1 MAALSLQFYRPTCL
15 YNDGSPLKAVANSRH
30 YGMCARVRG
39 EEGGR
44 EVVHEGAGTAAEM
57 RPVFSGHSREVE
69 TSVMVSALT
78 RVVSGEVTQDL
89 VSQSV
94 VSGGGGS
101 SSSSASMRGVGE
113 KRGREEEDNGSFSE
127 RLFARAST
135 AQGDFPV
142 GGSSSS
148 LKEGSSSRPSMTA
161 GAQTAY
167 TYTSTQQN
175 TESHG
180 EEPNRKYR
188 GVRKRPWG
196 KWAAE
201 IRNPFKA
208 ARVWLG
214 TFDTAEA
221 AARAYDQAALN
232 FRGNKAKLNFP
243 ENVSLRPSPAE
254 FPVTQL
260 ATSDPSSTLFAVSTS
275 SEPIIQNNE
284 SYREA
289 ALCFRGNTAKLN
301 SPESAS
307 LRPSPA
313 GFSATQLAISDP
325 SKTIFSDLTSCEPI
339 DPSQPPHHLQ
349 SYLDY
354 IDCMN
359 SMEFQRERT
368 NFCDETLQPSSMAAR
383 FQSSSPSSSSLGY
396 SVSSSSSSPP
406 PPSFPLFFPAPPAVQ
421 HPQDAGQSSD
431 ADFPVTTWSNFGHP
445 PPPY

>member
-1 MAALSLQFYRPTCL
+1 
-15 YNDGSPLKAVANSRH
+15 
-30 YGMCARVRG
+30 
-39 EEGGR
+39 
-44 EVVHEGAGTAAEM
+44 
-57 RPVFSGHSREVE
+57 
-69 TSVMVSALT
+69 
-78 RVVSGEVTQDL
+78 
-89 VSQSV
+89 
-94 VSGGGGS
+94 
-101 SSSSASMRGVGE
+101 
-113 KRGREEEDNGSFSE
+113 
-127 RLFARAST
+127 
-135 AQGDFPV
+135 
-142 GGSSSS
+142 
-148 LKEGSSSRPSMTA
+148 MTA

-221 AARAYDQAALN
+221 AARAYDKAALN

-260 ATSDPSSTLFAVSTS
+260 ATSDPSTTLFAVSTS
-275 SEPIIQNNE
+275 SDPIVHIQNNE

-313 GFSATQLAISDP
+313 GFPATQLAISDP
-325 SKTIFSDLTSCEPI
+325 SKTTFSDLTSCEPI

-354 IDCMN
+354 TDCMN
-359 SMEFQRERT
+359 FMEFQRERT

-406 PPSFPLFFPAPPAVQ
+406 PPSIPLFF
-421 HPQDAGQSSD
+421 SS
-431 ADFPVTTWSNFGHP
+431 PTRSSTPTRRRSEQ
-445 PPPY
+445 

>member
-1 MAALSLQFYRPTCL
+1 
-15 YNDGSPLKAVANSRH
+15 
-30 YGMCARVRG
+30 
-39 EEGGR
+39 
-44 EVVHEGAGTAAEM
+44 
-57 RPVFSGHSREVE
+57 
-69 TSVMVSALT
+69 
-78 RVVSGEVTQDL
+78 
-89 VSQSV
+89 
-94 VSGGGGS
+94 
-101 SSSSASMRGVGE
+101 
-113 KRGREEEDNGSFSE
+113 
-127 RLFARAST
+127 
-135 AQGDFPV
+135 
-142 GGSSSS
+142 
-148 LKEGSSSRPSMTA
+148 MTA

-221 AARAYDQAALN
+221 AARAYDKAALN

-243 ENVSLRPSPAE
+243 ENVSLRPSP
-254 FPVTQL
+254 VTQL
-260 ATSDPSSTLFAVSTS
+260 ATSDPSTTLFAVSTS
-275 SEPIIQNNE
+275 SDPIVHIQNNE

-313 GFSATQLAISDP
+313 GFPATQLAISDP
-325 SKTIFSDLTSCEPI
+325 SKTTFSDLTSCEPI

-354 IDCMN
+354 TDCMN
-359 SMEFQRERT
+359 FMEFQRERT

-406 PPSFPLFFPAPPAVQ
+406 TPSIPLFF
-421 HPQDAGQSSD
+421 SS
-431 ADFPVTTWSNFGHP
+431 PTRSSTPTRRRSEQ
-445 PPPY
+445 